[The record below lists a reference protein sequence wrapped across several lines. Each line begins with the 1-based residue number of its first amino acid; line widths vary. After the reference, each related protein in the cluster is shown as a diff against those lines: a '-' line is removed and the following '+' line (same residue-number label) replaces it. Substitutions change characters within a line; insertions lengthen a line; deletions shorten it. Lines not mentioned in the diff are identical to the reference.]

1 MSLNSDLLQY
11 YKNLVIVQYRVQP
24 RALSTVEVL
33 ANCATCDGLPDEL
46 RVCFDLDT
54 AVGAQLTILGKIVG
68 VPRNVI
74 GLDLEH
80 TFFSFTDYDG
90 EPASIGF
97 GDYTDDPYGNDLF
110 LNYFDTASYTL
121 TDAEMRVL
129 ISLAII
135 YNNIWTSLKDI
146 KDALWSDFAGAINVD
161 ESTDWAD
168 EFFNFT
174 DYDGEPPSIGFGD
187 YNDSPQLDGPFF
199 DYASYNVFGIIYTV
213 SNQDPYYNAFQA
225 AIFLGI
231 VPRPMAV
238 SYDVTYV

>member
-1 MSLNSDLLQY
+1 MSVNADLLQY
-11 YKNLVIVQYRVQP
+11 YKNLIIVQYRVQP
-24 RALSTVEVL
+24 RALSTIEVL
-33 ANCATCDGLPDEL
+33 ANCALCDGLPEEL
-46 RVCFDLDT
+46 RVAFDLNT

-80 TFFSFTDYDG
+80 SFFSFTDYVG

-110 LNYFDTASYTL
+110 LSYFDTATYTL
-121 TDAEMRVL
+121 TDSEMRVL
-129 ISLAII
+129 IQLAII
-135 YNNIWTSLKDI
+135 YNNIWTSLKQV
-146 KDALWSDFAGAINVD
+146 KDALWAAFLGEINVD
-161 ESTDWAD
+161 EATEWSD

-174 DYDGEPPSIGFGD
+174 DYNGEPDSIGFGD
-187 YNDSPQLDGPFF
+187 YTDSPQLDGGFF
-199 DYASYNVFGIIYTV
+199 SYSSYNIFGIIYTV

-238 SYDVTYV
+238 SYDVNYV